1 MAFKKGTSG
10 NPAGRPRDTRTAELR
25 ELLRSE
31 SGALIAKAVE
41 LAKDGDTT
49 ALRLCLER
57 ILPPLKGKDTAVSI
71 PSLADAHTLSEK
83 GQAVLDAAAEGAIT
97 PTEAATFMQGLAGLS
112 RVIETDELER
122 RIRALE
128 ENHHES

>member
-1 MAFKKGTSG
+1 MAFTKGTSG

-41 LAKDGDTT
+41 MAKDGDPQ

-57 ILPPLKGKDTAVSI
+57 VLPPLKGKDTAVSI
-71 PSLADAHTLSEK
+71 PGLADAQTLSEK
-83 GQAVLDAAAEGAIT
+83 GRAVVDAAADGAIT
-97 PTEAATFMQGLAGLS
+97 PTEAATLMQSLAGLS
-112 RVIETDELER
+112 RVIETDELEK
-122 RIRALE
+122 RIEALE
-128 ENHHES
+128 ANRHEP